1 MEYIV
6 KELNG
11 LLQSIIETYNPDD
24 PESSIFEL
32 DLIIESC
39 NALKE
44 QLSK

>member
-11 LLQSIIETYNPDD
+11 LLQSIIETYDTND
-24 PESSIFEL
+24 PESSMYEL
-32 DLIIESC
+32 DFIIESC
-39 NALKE
+39 IALKE